1 MNGQKFVEWFF
12 NFSEKVVAYV
22 INTFFVVLFAIP
34 LLLVDLTFSE
44 EMIKTP
50 LIFIPLV
57 TLYLVALK
65 CTIYAGYEVFVKD
78 GYYYKPYFL
87 KSLVDRFF
95 SNYLFNLVSI
105 SLLYIGL
112 NSVYIIIQDVSKLFY
127 VIFFMI
133 ILLLV
138 PILLYTNMQYA
149 LYEKISIRDM
159 LNNSVL
165 LTFMYGIISIIIAP
179 LFSFLVYRFQFNP
192 FLVVTV
198 GIPAISAILVYVH
211 TLIEKNQKNRR
222 SKYEKAK
229 NV

>member
-1 MNGQKFVEWFF
+1 MDGQKFVEWFF
-12 NFSEKVVAYV
+12 SFSEKVVAYV
-22 INTFFVVLFAIP
+22 INVFFVILFSLP
-34 LLLVDLTFSE
+34 LILVDLTFTE
-44 EMIKTP
+44 DMIKTP

-95 SNYLFNLVSI
+95 SNYLFNLICV

-112 NSVYIIIQDVSKLFY
+112 NSVYIMIQDISKLFY

-138 PILLYTNMQYA
+138 PIILYTNLQFA
-149 LYEKISIRDM
+149 LYEKTSLRDM
-159 LNNSVL
+159 INNSVI
-165 LTFMYGIISIIIAP
+165 LTFMYGIISIIIAVA
-179 LFSFLVYRFQFNP
+179 FSFLVYRFQFNP

-198 GIPAISAILVYVH
+198 GIPVIAGILVFVQ
-211 TLIEKNQKNRR
+211 TLIVKNQK
-222 SKYEKAK
+222 K
-229 NV
+229 

>member
-1 MNGQKFVEWFF
+1 MDGQKFVEWFF
-12 NFSEKVVAYV
+12 IFSEKVVAYV
-22 INTFFVVLFAIP
+22 INVFFVILFSLP
-34 LLLVDLTFSE
+34 LILVDLTFTE
-44 EMIKTP
+44 DMIKTP

-95 SNYLFNLVSI
+95 SNYLFNLICV

-112 NSVYIIIQDVSKLFY
+112 NSVYIMIQDISKLFY

-138 PILLYTNMQYA
+138 PIILYTNLQFA
-149 LYEKISIRDM
+149 LYEKTSLRDM
-159 LNNSVL
+159 INNSVI
-165 LTFMYGIISIIIAP
+165 LTFMYGIISIIIAVA
-179 LFSFLVYRFQFNP
+179 FSFLVYRFQFNP

-198 GIPAISAILVYVH
+198 GIPVIAGILVFVQ
-211 TLIEKNQKNRR
+211 TLIVKNQK
-222 SKYEKAK
+222 K
-229 NV
+229 

>member
-1 MNGQKFVEWFF
+1 MDGQKFVEWFF
-12 NFSEKVVAYV
+12 IFSEKVVAYV
-22 INTFFVVLFAIP
+22 INVFFVILFALP
-34 LLLVDLTFSE
+34 LILVDLTFTE
-44 EMIKTP
+44 DMIKTP

-95 SNYLFNLVSI
+95 SNYLFNLICV

-112 NSVYIIIQDVSKLFY
+112 NSVYIMIQDISKLFY

-138 PILLYTNMQYA
+138 PIILYTNLQFA
-149 LYEKISIRDM
+149 LYEKTSLRDM
-159 LNNSVL
+159 INNSVI
-165 LTFMYGIISIIIAP
+165 LTFMYGIISIIIAVA
-179 LFSFLVYRFQFNP
+179 FSFLVYRFQFNP

-198 GIPAISAILVYVH
+198 GIPVIAGILVFVQ
-211 TLIEKNQKNRR
+211 TLIVKNQK
-222 SKYEKAK
+222 K
-229 NV
+229 

>member
-12 NFSEKVVAYV
+12 SFSEKVVAYV
-22 INTFFVVLFAIP
+22 INVFFVILFALP
-34 LLLVDLTFSE
+34 LLLVDLTFKE
-44 EMIKTP
+44 DMIKTP

-65 CTIYAGYEVFVKD
+65 CTIYAGYSVFIKD
-78 GYYYKPYFL
+78 GYYYKPYLL
-87 KSLVDRFF
+87 KSLVDRFLL
-95 SNYLFNLVSI
+95 NYLFNLVCI
-105 SLLYIGL
+105 SLLYVGL
-112 NSVYIIIQDVSKLFY
+112 NSVYIMTQEISKLFY
-127 VIFFMI
+127 LIFFMI

-138 PILLYTNMQYA
+138 PLILYTNMQFA
-149 LYEKISIRDM
+149 IYEKTSIRDM
-159 LNNSVL
+159 INNSIV
-165 LTFMYGIISIIIAP
+165 LTFMYGIISIIIAVA
-179 LFSFLVYRFQFNP
+179 FSYLVYRFQFNP
-192 FLVVTV
+192 FLVVVV

>member
-1 MNGQKFVEWFF
+1 MDGKKFVEWFF
-12 NFSEKVVAYV
+12 SFSEKVVAYV
-22 INTFFVVLFAIP
+22 INVFFVVLFSIP

-44 EMIKTP
+44 DIIKTP

-78 GYYYKPYFL
+78 GYYYKPYYL
-87 KSLVDRFF
+87 NSLVDRFF
-95 SNYLFNLVSI
+95 SNYLFNLLCI

-112 NSVYIIIQDVSKLFY
+112 NSVYILIHEISKLFY
-127 VIFFMI
+127 ALFFMI

-138 PILLYTNMQYA
+138 PILLYTNLQFA
-149 LYEKISIRDM
+149 IYEKTSLRDM
-159 LNNSVL
+159 IYNSVI
-165 LTFMYGIISIIIAP
+165 LTFMYGIISIMIAFA
-179 LFSFLVYRFQFNP
+179 FSFLVYRFQFNP

-198 GIPAISAILVYVH
+198 GIPAISGILVFVQ
-211 TLIEKNQKNRR
+211 TLIVKNQKNRR